1 MYAVWNIETK
11 IPTASSSLTIVQG
24 LRRPPSCERKT
35 WAVVRNSKD
44 STLII
49 LNSQTTRALLS
60 HGISIFVKIPLLYY
74 LDSNHQPVIFNI
86 LIALQSLVPRLFIV
100 FSEHNKWIIN
110 LTLQILFKKQIAVD
124 IWICPAAII
133 DCILNESNQKNC
145 DWVESNS

>member
-11 IPTASSSLTIVQG
+11 IPAASSSLTIVQG
-24 LRRPPSCERKT
+24 LRRPPSCERKA
-35 WAVVRNSKD
+35 WAVVTNSKD

-110 LTLQILFKKQIAVD
+110 LTLQILFKKTNSSRYMD
-124 IWICPAAII
+124 MPS
-133 DCILNESNQKNC
+133 SNHWLHFKWKQPKEL
-145 DWVESNS
+145 WLGRQ